1 MLRPRYVPTNTMSGS
16 GNQSMLGPRYVPTYN
31 EWDYFYHV
39 FPEFPP
45 TRTSRDPWLFEERV
59 IMAGPYGLQSFPGLG
74 AMPFVDFDNNTAR
87 EDYSKLTP
95 EAQERALKKL
105 KKEIYNPMTKRMTR
119 RLSLYYRDN
128 AKYLMNESKERDF
141 SDDDE
146 KRCAICL
153 EDFET
158 RQEVMV
164 TPCNHMFHEDCIVPW
179 VKSNGQCPVCRYSF
193 C

>member
-1 MLRPRYVPTNTMSGS
+1 
-16 GNQSMLGPRYVPTYN
+16 
-31 EWDYFYHV
+31 
-39 FPEFPP
+39 
-45 TRTSRDPWLFEERV
+45 
-59 IMAGPYGLQSFPGLG
+59 
-74 AMPFVDFDNNTAR
+74 MPFVDFDNNTAR

-105 KKEIYNPMTKRMTR
+105 KKEIYNPATKRMTR

-128 AKYLMNESKERDF
+128 AKYLMNESKERD
-141 SDDDE
+141 SSDDE

-153 EDFET
+153 EDFDT